1 MKGVL
6 KIINRTEKLID
17 EHGSLLVNNFF
28 WFFVASFFIDR
39 IINYFIHFPFFVIS
53 AILIFPF
60 LFLTARYK
68 NPDKRHLYL
77 LVFSFLIITVIN
89 SIIFLFGIK
98 NISDFL
104 FIGLFI
110 TIYFYYKNNINHLNI
125 SNVYLFLVIIL
136 FLFSFTFFNIN
147 SNSIGNTEY
156 TTLFNWDFSSLVNSD
171 QIEEITPENENI
183 KWESNP
189 MDILE
194 YLRVYHNG
202 LFRLPHVASYFF
214 GFLVLFFAYQY
225 QTKKKVF
232 CISMLIISLALCI
245 YTGSRA
251 VLVAFLLSIIIFLFK
266 RKYIIYFTLLISV
279 LLLLAI
285 SNEYI
290 LQLTKDTVFY
300 QYFALVQTTVENFTR
315 LSRFR
320 LWYSW
325 WLEVREFGFWD
336 FMIGKSYV
344 NALAANA
351 RNLSYKVWFHN
362 DFLNIFYTYGIWCTL
377 LYIWFFVKIYRDNKN
392 YINHNIFIFI
402 FYSSMVI
409 TAIINGFYYYFP
421 VFLLYLFFF
430 MIKQEKFQKL
440 NEHVMAEVDN

>member
-1 MKGVL
+1 M
-6 KIINRTEKLID
+6 
-17 EHGSLLVNNFF
+17 
-28 WFFVASFFIDR
+28 
-39 IINYFIHFPFFVIS
+39 
-53 AILIFPF
+53 
-60 LFLTARYK
+60 
-68 NPDKRHLYL
+68 YL

-89 SIIFLFGIK
+89 SIVFLFGIK

-409 TAIINGFYYYFP
+409 IAIINGFYYYFP